1 MLGLFAP
8 RNPMTGLSRFA
19 FVLALLCPPLW
30 AQSLAPATSSGQG
43 MSIARPQTIDL
54 TADDE
59 PIITVDLTHKAADL
73 WDRIRRG
80 FAMPDLDTDEVAA
93 QQIRYLSHPAAL
105 RNLFERSYRYLYHI
119 VDALERRGL
128 PTELA
133 LLPMVESGFD
143 PMALSRSQAAGLWQ
157 FIPSTGR
164 YFNLQQ
170 NEWVDERRDIVASTE
185 AALDYLERIYDM
197 HGDWHLALASYNWGE
212 GAVARARKKNEA
224 AGLPTEYPYLKLP
237 DETRRYVPKLQALKN
252 IIARPELFKVELP
265 HVPNRLYFESVE
277 SPPGIDLAMAASL
290 AQMPLAE
297 LVALNPAFRRPVI
310 PEGRQ
315 RLNLPADRVA
325 SFEAKLADTSPRW
338 QTYRPGASEKLESIA
353 AKFGLTLTELLQVN
367 GLTSPYNLKPGTVL
381 LVPAGADIKSVMPL
395 TNLIPDLPSAK
406 EIRTQPPPKKRKAGS
421 RSRKRRR

>member
-1 MLGLFAP
+1 
-8 RNPMTGLSRFA
+8 MTGIVRLF
-19 FVLALLCPPLW
+19 LALALFCPPLG
-30 AQSLAPATSSGQG
+30 AQTLSPDAAGQG
-43 MSIARPQTIDL
+43 LSIAQPQVLDL

-59 PIITVDLTHKAADL
+59 PIITVDLTHQAADL

-80 FAMPDLDTDEVAA
+80 FAMPDLDSEEVAT
-93 QQIRYLSHPAAL
+93 QQIRYLSHPNAL
-105 RNLFERSYRYLYHI
+105 RSLFERSYRYLYHI

-133 LLPMVESGFD
+133 LLPMVESGFN
-143 PMALSRSQAAGLWQ
+143 PMALSSSRAAGLWQ

-164 YFNLQQ
+164 YFKLDQ

-224 AGLPTEYPYLKLP
+224 AGLPTELAYLKLP
-237 DETRRYVPKLQALKN
+237 DETRRYVPKLLALKN
-252 IIARPELFKVELP
+252 IIARPELFNIELP
-265 HVPNRLYFESVE
+265 HVPNRLYFETVE
-277 SPPGIDLAMAASL
+277 SPPGIDLAMAAAF
-290 AQMPLAE
+290 AQLPLEE

-315 RLNLPADRVA
+315 QLILPADRVDLFQ
-325 SFEAKLADTSPRW
+325 SKLAGAGPRW
-338 QTYRPGASEKLESIA
+338 QTYRLGNSESVESVA
-353 AKFGLTLTELLQVN
+353 GKFGLTLTELLQVN
-367 GLTSPYNLKPGTVL
+367 GLTSPFNLKSGTVL
-381 LVPAGADIKSVMPL
+381 LVPAGADVQAVMPL

-406 EIRTQPPPKKRKAGS
+406 EISTQAPKKKKS
-421 RSRKRRR
+421 KRRNKKRR

>member
-1 MLGLFAP
+1 
-8 RNPMTGLSRFA
+8 MTGIVRLF
-19 FVLALLCPPLW
+19 LALALFCPPLG
-30 AQSLAPATSSGQG
+30 AQTLSPDAAGQG
-43 MSIARPQTIDL
+43 LSIAQPQVLDL

-59 PIITVDLTHKAADL
+59 PIITVDLTHQAADL

-80 FAMPDLDTDEVAA
+80 FAMPDLDSEEVAT
-93 QQIRYLSHPAAL
+93 QQIRYLSHPNAL
-105 RNLFERSYRYLYHI
+105 RSLFERSYRYLYHI

-133 LLPMVESGFD
+133 LLPMIESGFN
-143 PMALSRSQAAGLWQ
+143 PMALSSSRAAGLWQ

-164 YFNLQQ
+164 YFKLDQ

-224 AGLPTEYPYLKLP
+224 AGLPTELAYLKLP
-237 DETRRYVPKLQALKN
+237 DETRRYVPKLLALKN
-252 IIARPELFKVELP
+252 IIARPELFNIELP
-265 HVPNRLYFESVE
+265 HVPNRLYFETVE
-277 SPPGIDLAMAASL
+277 SPPGIDLAMAAAF
-290 AQMPLAE
+290 AQLPLEE

-315 RLNLPADRVA
+315 QLILPADRVDLFQ
-325 SFEAKLADTSPRW
+325 SKLAGAGPRW
-338 QTYRPGASEKLESIA
+338 QTYRLGNSESVESVA
-353 AKFGLTLTELLQVN
+353 GKFGLTLTELLQVN
-367 GLTSPYNLKPGTVL
+367 GLTSPFNLKSGTVL
-381 LVPAGADIKSVMPL
+381 LVPAGADVQAVMPL

-406 EIRTQPPPKKRKAGS
+406 EISTQAPKKKKS
-421 RSRKRRR
+421 KRRNKKRR